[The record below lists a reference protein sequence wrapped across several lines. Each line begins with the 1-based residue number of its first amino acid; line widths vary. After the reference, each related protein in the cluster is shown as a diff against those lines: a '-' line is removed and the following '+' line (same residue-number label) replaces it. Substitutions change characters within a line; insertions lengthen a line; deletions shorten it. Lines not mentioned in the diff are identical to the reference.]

1 MDFERGLSSL
11 EDIFFKNVLLL
22 DNLKFSAKIYLAN
35 FFNMLYSTMKNK
47 FRIVL
52 VSLLVSGTL
61 FAVSRLYA
69 QTDNNQIPN
78 NINNSLQSAKPQ
90 HKGVKGDH
98 AKLQSNNS
106 IKDLVLIYD
115 GSTHRSPWTKD
126 RIKPYVYRANNGKFD
141 WLFDGYLF
149 LEIFDTKRNIAYD
162 PGFKYN
168 AAAKP
173 DFQSILDTYFSRTTS
188 FGALESVL
196 DSLAKAGKI
205 AQRKRKVVIGIVV
218 PRKDFTEWGSV
229 DNKKLDFN
237 SMNDIATAVQWYI
250 DASLKMWKKANY
262 KHLELGGFYWVSE
275 EAGTY
280 ADAIKM
286 TGRYLDKL
294 GYPFY
299 WIPYYNAPGAAK
311 WKENGFKYAYYQP
324 NYFFSLKIPYERLA
338 DACSFARKNGLSMEM
353 EFDDNIISDT
363 TFRKRFDD
371 YVKVFTEQHVWDSQV
386 AYYEGGGAWEMMSR
400 SKDAEIKKRFEL
412 FGDIIAKRQREADL
426 NK

>member
-1 MDFERGLSSL
+1 MKKRFRILFGFLLLSSSL
-11 EDIFFKNVLLL
+11 
-22 DNLKFSAKIYLAN
+22 SA
-35 FFNMLYSTMKNK
+35 
-47 FRIVL
+47 VCQ
-52 VSLLVSGTL
+52 
-61 FAVSRLYA
+61 LYA
-69 QTDNNQIPN
+69 QTDNNQIQN
-78 NINNSLQSAKPQ
+78 NINNNLLPAKPQ
-90 HKGVKGDH
+90 HKSAKVGVNSDS
-98 AKLQSNNS
+98 ANLQSNNK

-115 GSTHRSPWTKD
+115 GSTHRLPWTTD
-126 RIKPYVYRANNGKFD
+126 RIKPYIYRANNGKFD

-168 AAAKP
+168 AAARS
-173 DFQSILDTYFSRTTS
+173 DFQSILDTYFNPTTS

-196 DSLAKAGKI
+196 DSLAKEGKI

-218 PRKDFTEWGSV
+218 PRKDFAEWGAV
-229 DNKKLDFN
+229 NNKTLDFK

-250 DASLKMWKKANY
+250 DESLKMWKKADY

-275 EAGTY
+275 EAGIY
-280 ADAIKM
+280 QDAIKT
-286 TGRYLDKL
+286 TGRYLDKIGL
-294 GYPFY
+294 PFY

-311 WKENGFKYAYYQP
+311 WKENGFTYAYYQP
-324 NYFFSLKIPYERLA
+324 NYFFSLKIPYGRLA

-363 TFRKRFDD
+363 AFRKRFDD
-371 YVKVFTEQHVWDSQV
+371 YVKVFTEQHAWDSPV

-412 FGDIIAKRQREADL
+412 FGDIIAKRQREADA